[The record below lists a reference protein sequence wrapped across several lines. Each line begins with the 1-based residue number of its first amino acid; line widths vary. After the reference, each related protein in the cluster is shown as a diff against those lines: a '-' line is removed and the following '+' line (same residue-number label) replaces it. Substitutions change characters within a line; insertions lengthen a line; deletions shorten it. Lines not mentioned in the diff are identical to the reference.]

1 MAAADVANGLVS
13 TLPEN
18 GLIGLA
24 ASIAIGLS
32 ALATA
37 WSQQSIGSAA
47 MGAVSERPEL
57 KGNVL
62 IWIALP
68 ETIVLFGFIMA
79 FLILQLAGSH

>member
-1 MAAADVANGLVS
+1 METDVAKEVVS
-13 TLPEN
+13 ALPEN

-24 ASIAIGLS
+24 AALAIGLA
-32 ALATA
+32 ALSTA
-37 WSQQSIGSAA
+37 WSQQAIGSAA

-68 ETIVLFGFIMA
+68 ETIVLFGFIVA
-79 FLILQLAGSH
+79 YFIIGLAGGH